1 MSILEY
7 IRSKVRVT
15 LTDENIKAILL
26 DRGVAD
32 GNVDALLLSLQMR
45 ELLYADALML
55 IVTSPTSIGG
65 NTYEHGGFVQRTG
78 SEVIQNTGRFEQI
91 AMDIYK
97 KWDDDKYSGSGNLEW
112 VDNDY

>member
-1 MSILEY
+1 MTILEY

-15 LTDENIKAILL
+15 LTDENINAILL
-26 DRGVAD
+26 DRGGAD
-32 GNVDALLLSLQMR
+32 GSIDASLLSSQMR

-55 IVTSPTSIGG
+55 VVTSPTSVGG
-65 NTYEHGGFVQRTG
+65 VTHEHGGFVQRTG
-78 SEVIQNTGRFEQI
+78 GEVIQNTGRFEQI

-97 KWDDDKYSGSGNLEW
+97 KWDDDRYSGAGELEW